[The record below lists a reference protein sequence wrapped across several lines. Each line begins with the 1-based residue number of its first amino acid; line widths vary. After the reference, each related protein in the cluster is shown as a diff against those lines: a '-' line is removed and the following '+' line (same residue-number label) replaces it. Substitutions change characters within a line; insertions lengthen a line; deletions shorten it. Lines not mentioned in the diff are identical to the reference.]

1 MEVNKQVDNNYM
13 QSIWDHMHNNQ
24 YILSILAEE
33 EEFFPK
39 NYGICDKY
47 YAQEYAPSLIENAKG
62 GHITELEWKK
72 RIRASILI
80 LDFVEE
86 LKKFKMPLTMCSVDV
101 HYFAISDD
109 R

>member
-1 MEVNKQVDNNYM
+1 MESFWNLL
-13 QSIWDHMHNNQ
+13 HNNE
-24 YILSILAEE
+24 YILSLLAED

-39 NYGICDKY
+39 NYGNCDKY
-47 YAQEYAPSLIENAKG
+47 FALEYAPSLIENAKG
-62 GHITELEWKK
+62 GHITEIEWKK

-80 LDFVEE
+80 LDFLEE
-86 LKKFKMPLTMCSVDV
+86 LKKFKMPLGMCNIDV